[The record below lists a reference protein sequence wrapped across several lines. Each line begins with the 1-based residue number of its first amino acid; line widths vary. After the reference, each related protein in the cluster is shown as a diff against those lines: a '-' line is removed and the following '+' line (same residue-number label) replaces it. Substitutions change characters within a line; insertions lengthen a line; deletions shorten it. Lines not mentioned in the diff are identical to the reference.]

1 MSTFVSVVVPV
12 YNVKKYLNKCVNS
25 IIAQTYDNYEVLL
38 IDDGSTDGS
47 SEMCDK
53 FAAQYEKISAFHK
66 ENGGQSD
73 ARNYANKYLKGEY
86 IVYIDSDDYV
96 EPNYISVMVE
106 CREKYNADLV
116 IASHIDEDEYGKV
129 LSKKVFDNKVTIYD
143 AKLALEEMCYE
154 NLICTSPCG
163 KLIKREHI
171 FKNEFPKGMIYE
183 DLATIYKIIGSC
195 NKIAYIN
202 CSIYHYIQRNGSTMH
217 SEYSPKVLHVM
228 QASENLLNYVE
239 KYYPDIRSAA
249 IQRYFFSANE
259 AYVRASNEKDF
270 LKIINNIRIK
280 LRQYWSIIR
289 INNKISKK
297 QKIRYWMMA
306 FQPILYKNVWKAIK
320 NIGLNNIYLT

>member
-47 SEMCDK
+47 AEICDS
-53 FAAQYEKISAFHK
+53 FAEQCEKISVYHK

-73 ARNYANKYLKGEY
+73 ARNYANKYVKGEY

-96 EPNYISVMVE
+96 DPDYISVMVE

-129 LSKKVFDNKVTIYD
+129 LSKKFFDNKVTIYD

-154 NLICTSPCG
+154 KTICTSPCG

-171 FKNEFPKGMIYE
+171 FENEFPKGMVYE

-195 NKIAYIN
+195 NTVVYIN
-202 CSIYHYIQRNGSTMH
+202 RSIYHYIQRNGSTMH
-217 SEYSPKVLHVM
+217 SKYSPKVLHVM
-228 QASENLLNYVE
+228 QASENLLDYVE

-259 AYVRASNEKDF
+259 VYVRAFNEKDF
-270 LKIINNIRIK
+270 LIITRKVRKNLK
-280 LRQYWSIIR
+280 KYWSDIQK
-289 INNKISKK
+289 NPKILE
-297 QKIRYWMMA
+297 
-306 FQPILYKNVWKAIK
+306 PV
-320 NIGLNNIYLT
+320 

>member
-53 FAAQYEKISAFHK
+53 FAAQYEKISVYHK
-66 ENGGQSD
+66 ENGGLSA

-96 EPNYISVMVE
+96 EPDYISIMVE

-116 IASHIDEDEYGKV
+116 IASHIDEDEFGNV
-129 LSKKVFDNKVTIYD
+129 LSKKTFNNKITVYD
-143 AKLALEEMCYE
+143 ARLALEEMCYE
-154 NLICTSPCG
+154 KTICTSAWG
-163 KLIKREHI
+163 KLIKREYV
-171 FKNEFPKGMIYE
+171 FENEFPNGMLYE

-195 NKIAYIN
+195 NTVVYVDRPV
-202 CSIYHYIQRNGSTMH
+202 YHYIQRNGSIRY
-217 SEYSPKVLHVM
+217 SKYSPKVLHVM

-259 AYVRASNEKDF
+259 VYVRAFNEKTF
-270 LKIINNIRIK
+270 LIITRKVRENLKKYWSDIQKNPKISIKQKAKYWIMTFQPLVYKAIRKIIKKERVK
-280 LRQYWSIIR
+280 L
-289 INNKISKK
+289 
-297 QKIRYWMMA
+297 
-306 FQPILYKNVWKAIK
+306 
-320 NIGLNNIYLT
+320 

>member
-259 AYVRASNEKDF
+259 VYVRAFNEKDF

-289 INNKISKK
+289 IK
-297 QKIRYWMMA
+297 
-306 FQPILYKNVWKAIK
+306 
-320 NIGLNNIYLT
+320 